1 MNAPRAAGARLLAF
15 VVPWAA
21 VVASA
26 LAAALLPTP
35 AHAAP
40 DRVAV
45 PPPGTDP
52 ARWTSVGYPKSWSPS
67 DPVATTHDPRVARPA
82 LGPVAGSVTVATS
95 GAPWTAAPSSG
106 PRGPVAVEVGPCDPC
121 GPAFPRFAAFGSYGR
136 PSVSGT
142 MLITRGGE
150 PGSGSEIDVDDT
162 LGLDDGDVFEVGI
175 AWAPFARHRVFV
187 AYERFAFDA
196 EEVLPESV
204 IFRDVMFDAGDRV
217 ASSLELDIVKAG
229 YEALL
234 AGTPSSSL
242 RAGIAGW
249 IWRYQGS
256 LENLDGPEDQSRS
269 FTHVLPV
276 AHVAADAAF
285 GVLHVAA
292 RAAGGWIGTD
302 RYVIDLSGGI
312 GVRLWDRLSLD
323 LGWRWTRFVFDET
336 TNEGDLVFSGPYVGL
351 TVDF

>member
-1 MNAPRAAGARLLAF
+1 MSGGAVARA
-15 VVPWAA
+15 
-21 VVASA
+21 
-26 LAAALLPTP
+26 AAALLVAAGALAP
-35 AHAAP
+35 AAIAAP

-67 DPVATTHDPRVARPA
+67 DPATTLDPRVARPA
-82 LGPVAGSVTVATS
+82 PGPVAGTVAAAPT
-95 GAPWTAAPSSG
+95 GAWTAAPSSG
-106 PRGPVAVEVGPCDPC
+106 PRGPVAGEAAPCDPC
-121 GPAFPRFAAFGSYGR
+121 GPAFPRLAAFGSYGR

-142 MLITRGGE
+142 LRITRGGE
-150 PGSGSEIDVDDT
+150 PGTGSEIDVDDT
-162 LGLDDGDVFEVGI
+162 LGLDDGDVFEVGV

-187 AYERFAFDA
+187 AYERFAFEA
-196 EEVLPESV
+196 TEVLPESV
-204 IFRDVMFDAGDRV
+204 IYRDVMFDAGDRV
-217 ASSLELDIVKAG
+217 RSSLELDIVKAG
-229 YEALL
+229 YEGLL

-249 IWRYQGS
+249 VWRYQGS

-302 RYVIDLSGGI
+302 RYAIDLSGGV
-312 GVRLWDRLSLD
+312 GVRLFDRLSLD

-351 TVDF
+351 TVDV

>member
-1 MNAPRAAGARLLAF
+1 MTAPRAARARLLAL
-15 VVPWAA
+15 VVPVAA
-21 VVASA
+21 A

-35 AHAAP
+35 ARAAP

-52 ARWTSVGYPKSWSPS
+52 ARWTSVGYPRAWSPS
-67 DPVATTHDPRVARPA
+67 DPATTYDPRVARPA
-82 LGPVAGSVTVATS
+82 LGPVAGSVTVAPS
-95 GAPWTAAPSSG
+95 GAWTATPSPG
-106 PRGPVAVEVGPCDPC
+106 PRGPVAAEVAPFDPRDPCDPC

-162 LGLDDGDVFEVGI
+162 LGLDDGDVFEVGV

-187 AYERFAFDA
+187 AYERFSFDA

-234 AGTPSSSL
+234 AGSPSSSL

-249 IWRYQGS
+249 VWRYQGS

-285 GVLHVAA
+285 GVLHLTA
-292 RAAGGWIGTD
+292 RASGGWIGTD
-302 RYVIDLSGGI
+302 RYVIDLSGGV